1 LPVLLL
7 PPPLACPQWPAER
20 PRQWLQPVRP
30 QPEPQQVQTLQQA
43 RVLRQQARMLQQP
56 AQVLRQQARM
66 LQQPAQVLRQQVRM
80 LQQPAQVLRQQVRM
94 LQQVLVSQPLQRGL
108 EWTLPPVC
116 CSVAPLG
123 SRQVLSLQAS
133 YACPSS

>member
-1 LPVLLL
+1 MPVLLL

-43 RVLRQQARMLQQP
+43 R
-56 AQVLRQQARM
+56 VLRQQARM

>member
-1 LPVLLL
+1 MPVLLL

-56 AQVLRQQARM
+56 AQVLRQQAG
-66 LQQPAQVLRQQVRM
+66 M

>member
-43 RVLRQQARMLQQP
+43 R
-56 AQVLRQQARM
+56 VLRQQARM